1 MQESSPEPALAFGV
15 AALTGSALL
24 VIGISVFAV
33 SGGVT
38 MMP

>member
-1 MQESSPEPALAFGV
+1 MQESSTEPAIAVGI

-24 VIGISVFAV
+24 VIGISLFAV